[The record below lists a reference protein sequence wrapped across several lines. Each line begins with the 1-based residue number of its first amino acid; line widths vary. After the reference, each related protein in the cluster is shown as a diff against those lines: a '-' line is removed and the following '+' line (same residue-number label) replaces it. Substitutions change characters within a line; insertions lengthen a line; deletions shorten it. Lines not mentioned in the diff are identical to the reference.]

1 MSDFADLA
9 HAHTTNLEKY
19 MVQIS
24 VTPRV
29 LLAVWLDDD
38 GRFGFKFGETPGE
51 ALSAVPDKAF
61 CDGLWLLARRGQNGW
76 VVDRGEFGCLSQEA
90 KQQLIELVVAIWSA
104 ELDASVSRHPASRTV
119 SA

>member
-1 MSDFADLA
+1 MSDFADRA
-9 HAHTTNLEKY
+9 HAHTTKLEER

-38 GRFGFKFGETPGE
+38 GRFRFKFGETPGE

-61 CDGLWLLARRGQNGW
+61 SHGLWLLAKKEQEGW
-76 VVDRGEFGCLSQEA
+76 VVDRGEFGCLSQKA

-104 ELDASVSRHPASRTV
+104 ELDASVSRHPAGRTV